1 MCENYLSNECNDV
14 NTSESNLSNECND
27 VKSSSF
33 NLFDDNG
40 RTNSN
45 TPSSKFC
52 CWYTNADSLR
62 NKLTELKARIDN
74 AQTPPAIIAITEA
87 KPKTTRFNLTQAEL
101 NINGYDIFSTN
112 LEGKT
117 GRGIV
122 VYTASYLKAYV
133 VNLSSNFEEYI
144 SLSIKLNNEIS
155 LIFTCIYRSPS
166 SCATNNARLDDL
178 IREIDNNHHPLKI
191 TTGDFNF
198 PSISWDDLH
207 CTTPIPEANN
217 FKKAVL
223 DCYWTQHV
231 DFPTRARGTDNP
243 SCLDYILTNSEEL
256 IHNISDLSP
265 LGSSDHTVI
274 QADINVTLKKEE
286 KTYTKYYYDK
296 GDYASMR
303 EYVRERMEQIPA
315 SQDINQLWDHII
327 ATLEQAQDLFIPSK
341 VTKQSSNPK
350 HRQGTA
356 LDHKTI
362 RKIKKKHRSWQRYL
376 ETKSG
381 EKYTEYRRLSN
392 QVKKLTKKAKRDA
405 EREIAKEAKTNPK
418 KFWKYVSKKTKIR
431 QGIPDLVYEDPDG
444 NEQSTETD
452 GEKAEVLSEFF
463 SSVFTKEDT
472 TNIPTLPRKKFKQW
486 LSKITVSKEDIK
498 KKLLQLKISKAPGP
512 DRMHPRLLKELSDEL
527 TAPLEKIFNASLAQ
541 GRLPSIWKEGEIS
554 SIFKKG
560 NRRIAGNYRPVSLT
574 CIICKILE
582 TLVREEIIKHM
593 RDNNLFSKDQYGFID
608 RRSTT
613 LQLLYILDEW
623 TEILDD
629 GGTIDAVYMDF
640 MKAFDKV
647 PHERLLSK
655 LEAYGIG
662 GEVMNWI
669 RGFLTN
675 RRQRVRVGDA
685 TSTWKDVTSGIPQGS
700 VLGPILFV
708 IYINDMPEALQHN
721 STVKMFADDSK
732 LYKRTDTDN
741 GAEDLQKDLD
751 NLYQWSNTWQLRF
764 HPEKCKVLSLGNRP
778 PEDIPKLHL
787 YSQQSDGSLVEIPL
801 QETSSEKDIG
811 VFIDNK
817 LTFKDQ
823 ITSKTNKANTIMG
836 IIRRNFEH
844 LDKTTFMLLYR
855 SLVRPHLE
863 VSNSAWFPI
872 LKQDIDTIE
881 DVQRRATRQLPGFR
895 DLDYEQR
902 LRLLGLPS
910 LTYRRLR
917 GDMIETFKIINGH
930 YDPEVVPVIPKCSS
944 STRGHKK
951 KLYKR
956 RANRLNCRKYYFTL
970 RVVSIWNDL
979 PEEVVTARNVDT
991 FKRRL
996 DKHWRNHPSKYCY
1009 QNNPYSHLA

>member
-1 MCENYLSNECNDV
+1 M
-14 NTSESNLSNECND
+14 
-27 VKSSSF
+27 
-33 NLFDDNG
+33 
-40 RTNSN
+40 
-45 TPSSKFC
+45 
-52 CWYTNADSLR
+52 
-62 NKLTELKARIDN
+62 
-74 AQTPPAIIAITEA
+74 
-87 KPKTTRFNLTQAEL
+87 
-101 NINGYDIFSTN
+101 
-112 LEGKT
+112 
-117 GRGIV
+117 
-122 VYTASYLKAYV
+122 
-133 VNLSSNFEEYI
+133 
-144 SLSIKLNNEIS
+144 
-155 LIFTCIYRSPS
+155 
-166 SCATNNARLDDL
+166 
-178 IREIDNNHHPLKI
+178 
-191 TTGDFNF
+191 
-198 PSISWDDLH
+198 
-207 CTTPIPEANN
+207 
-217 FKKAVL
+217 
-223 DCYWTQHV
+223 
-231 DFPTRARGTDNP
+231 
-243 SCLDYILTNSEEL
+243 
-256 IHNISDLSP
+256 
-265 LGSSDHTVI
+265 
-274 QADINVTLKKEE
+274 
-286 KTYTKYYYDK
+286 
-296 GDYASMR
+296 
-303 EYVRERMEQIPA
+303 
-315 SQDINQLWDHII
+315 
-327 ATLEQAQDLFIPSK
+327 
-341 VTKQSSNPK
+341 
-350 HRQGTA
+350 
-356 LDHKTI
+356 
-362 RKIKKKHRSWQRYL
+362 
-376 ETKSG
+376 
-381 EKYTEYRRLSN
+381 
-392 QVKKLTKKAKRDA
+392 
-405 EREIAKEAKTNPK
+405 
-418 KFWKYVSKKTKIR
+418 
-431 QGIPDLVYEDPDG
+431 
-444 NEQSTETD
+444 
-452 GEKAEVLSEFF
+452 
-463 SSVFTKEDT
+463 
-472 TNIPTLPRKKFKQW
+472 
-486 LSKITVSKEDIK
+486 
-498 KKLLQLKISKAPGP
+498 
-512 DRMHPRLLKELSDEL
+512 
-527 TAPLEKIFNASLAQ
+527 
-541 GRLPSIWKEGEIS
+541 
-554 SIFKKG
+554 
-560 NRRIAGNYRPVSLT
+560 RIAGNYRPVSLT

-593 RDNNLFSKDQYGFID
+593 RDNNIFSKDQYGFID

-675 RRQRVRVGDA
+675 RCQRARVGDA

-708 IYINDMPEALQHN
+708 IYINDMPEALQYN

-823 ITSKTNKANTIMG
+823 ITSKTNKANNIMG

-855 SLVRPHLE
+855 SLVKPHLE
-863 VSNSAWFPI
+863 VSNSALFPI
-872 LKQDIDTIE
+872 LKQDLDTIE

-930 YDPEVVPVIPKCSS
+930 YDPEVAPVIPKCLS